1 VNQFKTIIYLL
12 VKRKV
17 INTMKTQKGVLTVLV
32 VIVSLAAGFLIGVLV
47 DFPKTDNSELSGT
60 IGRVQNYKNVK
71 ITEEDIELKNQ
82 LTSDT
87 LILKAISNYFNYYY
101 VSAVSQGEKI
111 RYTLDNVNPLK
122 EFREFSGLVL
132 IEFENYGTFLEN
144 ARKDLLLAVIV
155 CKEPEDV
162 NPVMMRNT
170 ITRANNVISQM
181 NYRKQTVL
189 NFLENVE
196 AFLEQKQEGSS
207 PVLADIHMILTL
219 DQVANA
225 MALNDKMVL
234 KYFEKKKLFTE
245 EIQGSFS
252 TDLKGIITSD
262 MNSLGTGFTDIAGI
276 EYFPILQDASL
287 IGRQFILGDAALQSF
302 QSNMNELGYY
312 MTNAQTLQNMQD
324 LSLGSIMFIMDAA
337 GELGVFMKPNDLG
350 GYIITDKDN
359 LGTFWDAQKLG
370 SVLDAQ
376 KLGAVNDMDK
386 LGFANMTQLNDII
399 FNASELGMVTG
410 LNPNWPPKVF

>member
-1 VNQFKTIIYLL
+1 
-12 VKRKV
+12 
-17 INTMKTQKGVLTVLV
+17 MKTQKGVLTVLV

>member
-1 VNQFKTIIYLL
+1 
-12 VKRKV
+12 
-17 INTMKTQKGVLTVLV
+17 MKTKKGILTALV
-32 VIVSLAAGFLIGVLV
+32 VVISLAAGFLMGVLV
-47 DFPKTDNSELSGT
+47 DFPKTENTQLSGT

-132 IEFENYGTFLEN
+132 TEFENYGTFLRN
-144 ARKDLLLAVIV
+144 ARKDLLLAAMV
-155 CKEPEDV
+155 CNEPEDA
-162 NPVMMRNT
+162 NPVMMRNA
-170 ITRANNVISQM
+170 ITQANNVISQM
-181 NYRKQTVL
+181 SYRKQAVL

-196 AFLEQKQEGSS
+196 AFLEQNKDGSS
-207 PVLADIHMILTL
+207 QALADIHLVLTM
-219 DQVANA
+219 DQLANA
-225 MALNDKMVL
+225 MALNDKMVI

-245 EIQGSFS
+245 EVQGSFS

-262 MNSLGTGFTDIAGI
+262 VNSLGTGFTDKTGI
-276 EYFPILQDASL
+276 ENFPIIQDASL
-287 IGRQFILGDAALQSF
+287 IGRQFILGDAALGSILD
-302 QSNMNELGYY
+302 SMSELGYY
-312 MTNAQTLQNMQD
+312 VKNANTLANMQE
-324 LSLGSIMFIMDAA
+324 LSMGGIMIIMDAA
-337 GELGVFMKPNDLG
+337 GELGVMLNTNDLG
-350 GYIITDKDN
+350 GYVITDQDN
-359 LGTFWDAQKLG
+359 LGTVWDAQKLG

-376 KLGAVNDMDK
+376 KLGSVLDAQK
-386 LGFANMTQLNDII
+386 LGAINNVNQLGFYNMTQLNDI
-399 FNASELGMVTG
+399 FSNASELGMVTG

>member
-1 VNQFKTIIYLL
+1 
-12 VKRKV
+12 
-17 INTMKTQKGVLTVLV
+17 MKTQKGVLTVLV
-32 VIVSLAAGFLIGVLV
+32 VIVSLAAGFLIGILV
-47 DFPKTDNSELSGT
+47 DLPKTDNTELSGT
-60 IGRVQNYKNVK
+60 ISRVRNYKNVK

-132 IEFENYGTFLEN
+132 TEFENYGTFLGN
-144 ARKDLLLAVIV
+144 ARKDLLLAAMV
-155 CKEPEDV
+155 CNEPEDA

-170 ITRANNVISQM
+170 ITQANNVISQM
-181 NYRKQTVL
+181 HYRKQTVL

-196 AFLEQKQEGSS
+196 AFLEQNKDGSS
-207 PVLADIHMILTL
+207 QALADIHLVLTM
-219 DQVANA
+219 DQLANA
-225 MALNDKMVL
+225 MALNDKMVI

-262 MNSLGTGFTDIAGI
+262 VNSLGTGFTDKTGI
-276 EYFPILQDASL
+276 ENFPIIQDASL
-287 IGRQFILGDAALQSF
+287 IGRQFILGDAALGSILD
-302 QSNMNELGYY
+302 SMSELGYY
-312 MTNAQTLQNMQD
+312 VKNANTLANMQE
-324 LSLGSIMFIMDAA
+324 LSMGGIMIIMDAA
-337 GELGVFMKPNDLG
+337 GELGVMLNTNDLG
-350 GYIITDKDN
+350 GYVIITDQDN
-359 LGTFWDAQKLG
+359 LGTVWDAQKLG

-376 KLGAVNDMDK
+376 KLG
-386 LGFANMTQLNDII
+386 FFNMTQLNDIF

>member
-1 VNQFKTIIYLL
+1 
-12 VKRKV
+12 
-17 INTMKTQKGVLTVLV
+17 MKTQKGVLTVLV
-32 VIVSLAAGFLIGVLV
+32 VIVSLAAGFLIGILV
-47 DFPKTDNSELSGT
+47 DLPKTDNTELSGT
-60 IGRVQNYKNVK
+60 IGRVRNYKNVK

-132 IEFENYGTFLEN
+132 TEFENYGTFLGN
-144 ARKDLLLAVIV
+144 ARKDLLLAAMV
-155 CKEPEDV
+155 CNEPEDA

-170 ITRANNVISQM
+170 ITQANNVISQM
-181 NYRKQTVL
+181 HYRKQTVL

-196 AFLEQKQEGSS
+196 AFLEQNKDGSS
-207 PVLADIHMILTL
+207 QALADIHLVLTM
-219 DQVANA
+219 DQLANA
-225 MALNDKMVL
+225 MALNDKMVI

-262 MNSLGTGFTDIAGI
+262 VNSLGTGFTDKTGI
-276 EYFPILQDASL
+276 ENFPIIQDASL
-287 IGRQFILGDAALQSF
+287 IGRQFILGDAALGSILD
-302 QSNMNELGYY
+302 SMSELGYY
-312 MTNAQTLQNMQD
+312 VKNANTLANMQE
-324 LSLGSIMFIMDAA
+324 LSMGGIMIIMDAA
-337 GELGVFMKPNDLG
+337 GELGVMLNTNDLG
-350 GYIITDKDN
+350 GYVIITDQDN
-359 LGTFWDAQKLG
+359 LGTVWDAQKLG

-376 KLGAVNDMDK
+376 KLG
-386 LGFANMTQLNDII
+386 FFNMTQLNDIF

>member
-1 VNQFKTIIYLL
+1 
-12 VKRKV
+12 
-17 INTMKTQKGVLTVLV
+17 MKTKKGVLTVLV

-47 DFPKTDNSELSGT
+47 DFPKTDNTQLSGT

-111 RYTLDNVNPLK
+111 RYTLDNVSPIK
-122 EFREFSGLVL
+122 EFREFSGIVL
-132 IEFENYGTFLEN
+132 TDFENYGTFLEN
-144 ARKDLLLAVIV
+144 ARKDLLLAVMV
-155 CKEPEDV
+155 CKNPEDA

-196 AFLEQKQEGSS
+196 AFLQQDKGGYTQAL
-207 PVLADIHMILTL
+207 VDIHLVLTM

-225 MALNDKMVL
+225 MALNDKVVV

-252 TDLKGIITSD
+252 TDLKGIITRD
-262 MNSLGTGFTDIAGI
+262 MNSLGTGFTDKTGI
-276 EYFPILQDASL
+276 EVFPIIQDATL
-287 IGRQFILGDAALQSF
+287 IGRQFILGDAALGSF
-302 QSNMNELGYY
+302 LSNMSELGYLHK
-312 MTNAQTLQNMQD
+312 NSQTLENMQD
-324 LSLGSIMFIMDAA
+324 LSLGGIMFIMDAA
-337 GELGVFMKPNDLG
+337 GELGVMLNVNELSGFVADQE
-350 GYIITDKDN
+350 N
-359 LGTFWDAQKLG
+359 LGTVWNVHKLG
-370 SVLDAQ
+370 IVLDAPT
-376 KLGAVNDMDK
+376 
-386 LGFANMTQLNDII
+386 LGFANMSQLNAIF
-399 FNASELGMVTG
+399 FNASELGMGRG
-410 LNPNWPPKVF
+410 LNPNWPPKMF